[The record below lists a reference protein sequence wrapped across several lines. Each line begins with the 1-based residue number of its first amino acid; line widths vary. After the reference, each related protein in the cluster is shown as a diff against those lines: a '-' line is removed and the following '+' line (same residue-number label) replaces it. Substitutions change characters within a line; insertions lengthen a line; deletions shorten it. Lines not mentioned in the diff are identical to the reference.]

1 MEIVYRKLA
10 DLVVNPDNPRKSTP
24 EGIKALE
31 KSIKDNPDF
40 FEARPI
46 LLSDRTGKL
55 MIIGGERRSEAARS
69 LGMEEVPTILLSGLS
84 EEREREIM
92 IKDNTHS
99 GEWDYEVLNHSW
111 DKDKLESWG
120 VDGYY
125 LGEFEKKMTDE
136 EFEKKFNKITDKEAF
151 YPIIPQYDKKHEI
164 FIIVSDSEQQSN
176 HLREL
181 LNMQK
186 MKSYKSDKVIKSN
199 VISIDDAIRA
209 IKNSNSELQESGQS
223 SI

>member
-1 MEIVYRKLA
+1 MGMVYRKLA
-10 DLVVNPDNPRKSTP
+10 DLVENPDNPRKSTP
-24 EGIKALE
+24 EGIKELA
-31 KSIKDNPDF
+31 KSIAANPDF

-46 LLSDRTGKL
+46 LLSERTGVL
-55 MIIGGERRSEAARS
+55 MIIGGEQRSKAARS
-69 LGMEEVPTILLSGLS
+69 LGMEEVPTILFSGLS

-92 IKDNTHS
+92 ILDNTHR
-99 GEWDYEVLNHSW
+99 GEWDYEALNHSW

-125 LGEFEKKMTDE
+125 LGAFEKKLTDE
-136 EFEKKFNKITDKEAF
+136 EFEKKFKEITDKEAF
-151 YPIIPQYDKKHEI
+151 YPIIPQYDEKHEI
-164 FIIVSDSEQQSN
+164 FIIVSESEQQSN

-209 IKNSNSELQESGQS
+209 IKNCNSELQESGQS
-223 SI
+223 PV

>member
-24 EGIKALE
+24 ESVKALA
-31 KSIKDNPDF
+31 KSINDNPDF

-99 GEWDYEVLNHSW
+99 GEWDYEALNHSW

-136 EFEKKFNKITDKEAF
+136 EFEKKFNEITDKEAF
-151 YPIIPQYDKKHEI
+151 YPIIQI
-164 FIIVSDSEQQSN
+164 RSN
-176 HLREL
+176 KATIYA
-181 LNMQK
+181 NC
-186 MKSYKSDKVIKSN
+186 
-199 VISIDDAIRA
+199 
-209 IKNSNSELQESGQS
+209 
-223 SI
+223 

>member
-24 EGIKALE
+24 ESIKALA

-125 LGEFEKKMTDE
+125 LGEFEKKITDE
-136 EFEKKFNKITDKEAF
+136 EFEKKFNSITDKEAF
-151 YPIIPQYDKKHEI
+151 YPIIPQYDEKHEI

-176 HLREL
+176 HLREF
-181 LNMQK
+181 
-186 MKSYKSDKVIKSN
+186 
-199 VISIDDAIRA
+199 
-209 IKNSNSELQESGQS
+209 
-223 SI
+223 

>member
-24 EGIKALE
+24 EGVKALA

-84 EEREREIM
+84 EEREHEIM
-92 IKDNTHS
+92 IRDNTHS
-99 GEWDYEVLNHSW
+99 GIWDEM
-111 DKDKLESWG
+111 KLRQWG
-120 VDGYY
+120 G
-125 LGEFEKKMTDE
+125 
-136 EFEKKFNKITDKEAF
+136 
-151 YPIIPQYDKKHEI
+151 
-164 FIIVSDSEQQSN
+164 
-176 HLREL
+176 
-181 LNMQK
+181 
-186 MKSYKSDKVIKSN
+186 
-199 VISIDDAIRA
+199 
-209 IKNSNSELQESGQS
+209 KN
-223 SI
+223 